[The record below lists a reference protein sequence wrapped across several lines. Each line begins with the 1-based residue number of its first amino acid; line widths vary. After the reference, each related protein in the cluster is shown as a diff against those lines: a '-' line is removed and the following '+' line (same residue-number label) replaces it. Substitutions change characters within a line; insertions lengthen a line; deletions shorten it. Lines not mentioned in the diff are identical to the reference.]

1 MSTVNLLYD
10 NWEKISLNFK
20 EMIAR
25 LEFLEENNDIDNNT
39 IDSITSL
46 MSTFSKV
53 ESSLDDVN
61 DNMDNNN
68 SNLGTSDIVFDDLF
82 NPKKIVIKKKKE
94 KKRKHISVKLS

>member
-25 LEFLEENNDIDNNT
+25 LEFLEENNDIDDDT
-39 IDSITSL
+39 KGSIASL
-46 MSTFSKV
+46 MSTFNKV
-53 ESSLDDVN
+53 ESSLDNVN

-68 SNLGTSDIVFDDLF
+68 SNLGISDIVCDDLF
-82 NPKKIVIKKKKE
+82 NPKKLVIKKKKD
-94 KKRKHISVKLS
+94 KKKKQISVKLD